1 MADEQNI
8 HILSWPPEP
17 ARLAHEFADGDP
29 LPVTVGFEDTPAH
42 VIVASLPERP
52 LQVAMNMAMRAT
64 DAIPLCISL
73 CEPICA
79 ESNYTI
85 GITIFDRPVISITIR
100 GRTRLSGCR
109 EEL

>member
-1 MADEQNI
+1 
-8 HILSWPPEP
+8 
-17 ARLAHEFADGDP
+17 
-29 LPVTVGFEDTPAH
+29 
-42 VIVASLPERP
+42 
-52 LQVAMNMAMRAT
+52 MNMAMRAT

-79 ESNYTI
+79 ESSYTI

-100 GRTRLSGCR
+100 GRTRLSACR

>member
-1 MADEQNI
+1 MADEQNV
-8 HILSWPPEP
+8 HIISWPPEP
-17 ARLAHEFADGDP
+17 AQLAHQFAKGDP
-29 LPVTVGFEDTPAH
+29 LPVSVAFEESPAH

-52 LQVAMNMAMRAT
+52 LQVAMNMALRAT
-64 DAIPLCISL
+64 EAVPLCISL

-79 ESNYTI
+79 ESSYTI